1 MVTTII
7 GLTLSLGIFA
17 FAIMMRN
24 PKLIVLFLDL
34 PSAMIVLG
42 CSFSALLTNFTIPEL
57 AGGVKSIKFA
67 FKKMPP
73 PPKEVIDLMVKMAI
87 KARREGMLSLKE
99 ESTNGK
105 FPLLDLG
112 ASLLAD
118 GTDPE
123 NTAQILEISSSS
135 EALSEA
141 KGERLW
147 RDLSVYAPM
156 FGMMG
161 TLIGLIL
168 MLRGLSD
175 PTTIGPAMAIALV
188 TTLYG
193 VMIAGLF
200 CLPIAGKIHNYFQR
214 VALLR
219 DLTIEGILS
228 IQAGNN
234 SQIIAEKLN
243 AHLRGVH
250 LETEKPKGA

>member
-1 MVTTII
+1 MLSTIL
-7 GLTLSLGIFA
+7 GLVLSLGIMA
-17 FAIMMRN
+17 LAIMSKDA
-24 PKLIVLFLDL
+24 KLILLFLDL
-34 PSAMIVLG
+34 PSAMIVMG
-42 CSFSALLTNFTIPEL
+42 CSFAALMTNFTFPEL
-57 AGGVKSIKFA
+57 FEGMKSMQYA

-73 PPKEVIDLMVKMAI
+73 PPSEVIDLMVNLAV
-87 KARREGMLSLKE
+87 KARREGMLGLQTE
-99 ESTNGK
+99 TTNGR
-105 FPLLDLG
+105 FPMLDLG
-112 ASLLAD
+112 VGLLAD

-123 NTAQILEISSSS
+123 STAQILETSSSAG
-135 EALSEA
+135 ALKEA

-175 PTTIGPAMAIALV
+175 PSTIGPAMAIALV

-193 VMIAGLF
+193 VIVAGLF
-200 CLPIAGKIHNYFQR
+200 CLPLAGKIHNYFQR

-219 DLTIEGILS
+219 ELIIEGILS

-234 SQIIAEKLN
+234 SQIISEKLK
-243 AHLRGVH
+243 AH
-250 LETEKPKGA
+250 TKGTV